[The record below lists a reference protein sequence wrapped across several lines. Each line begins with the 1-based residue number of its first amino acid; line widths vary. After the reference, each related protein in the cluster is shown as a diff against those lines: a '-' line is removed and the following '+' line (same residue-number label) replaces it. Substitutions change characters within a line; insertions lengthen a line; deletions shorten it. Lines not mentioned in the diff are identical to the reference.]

1 MVRPC
6 LVALRD
12 GLGKMQRSF
21 DSLCSLPST
30 ALRAGRMTMGS
41 AALTTS
47 SLSDGQKSAGGR
59 SQMRVS
65 YDPVRGARG
74 QLKGA

>member
-1 MVRPC
+1 MAHRRTGNTPMVRPC
-6 LVALRD
+6 LVTLRD
-12 GLGKMQRSF
+12 SLWKMQRSF

-47 SLSDGQKSAGGR
+47 SLSDGQRSGGGL
-59 SQMRVS
+59 SPDANV
-65 YDPVRGARG
+65 V
-74 QLKGA
+74 

>member
-1 MVRPC
+1 MAHRSTGNTPMVRPC
-6 LVALRD
+6 LVTLRD
-12 GLGKMQRSF
+12 SLWKMQRSF

-47 SLSDGQKSAGGR
+47 SSSDGQKSAGGL
-59 SQMRVS
+59 SPDANV
-65 YDPVRGARG
+65 V
-74 QLKGA
+74 

>member
-1 MVRPC
+1 MAHRSTGNTQMVRPC
-6 LVALRD
+6 LVTLRD
-12 GLGKMQRSF
+12 GLRKMQRSF

-47 SLSDGQKSAGGR
+47 SLSDGQKSAGGP
-59 SQMRVS
+59 SPDANDV
-65 YDPVRGARG
+65 
-74 QLKGA
+74 